1 MGKCRSPEAKSGTRR
16 EASCAPRI
24 ALRFLRATVLQLAVG
39 VIGRALWDAIE
50 ELKPGNDLG
59 DVDLAVYV
67 SCEDR
72 VRSRVGRDSFDPI
85 IGFLPRHASVPR
97 QVSLSPNFFP
107 ALTLPPSPPLPS

>member
-24 ALRFLRATVLQLAVG
+24 ALRFLRATGLQLAVG

-59 DVDLAVYV
+59 DLDLAVYV
-67 SCEDR
+67 SSEDR
-72 VRSRVGRDSFDPI
+72 VRSRSHEIPSIR
-85 IGFLPRHASVPR
+85 L
-97 QVSLSPNFFP
+97 
-107 ALTLPPSPPLPS
+107 LPPQRRTPPLRTHPSSPLLFSLRLP

>member
-72 VRSRVGRDSFDPI
+72 VRSRVGRNSFDPI
-85 IGFLPRHASVPR
+85 IASHLRTRSMRSSDSCPLIFFLRFAM
-97 QVSLSPNFFP
+97 LGSP
-107 ALTLPPSPPLPS
+107 L